1 MENLNSKVEI
11 TIANPELEKINT
23 DPQEYIRFYGN
34 HHERRDMP
42 ETITKQG
49 VIQNIDYETFT
60 CVVRC
65 DDGTFAKVSMS
76 DVRNLE

>member
-1 MENLNSKVEI
+1 MKNLNFKVEI
-11 TIANPELEKINT
+11 TITNPELEKINT
-23 DPQEYIRFYGN
+23 DPQEYIRFYGS
-34 HHERRDMP
+34 HHERRLP

-76 DVRNLE
+76 DVRKLE